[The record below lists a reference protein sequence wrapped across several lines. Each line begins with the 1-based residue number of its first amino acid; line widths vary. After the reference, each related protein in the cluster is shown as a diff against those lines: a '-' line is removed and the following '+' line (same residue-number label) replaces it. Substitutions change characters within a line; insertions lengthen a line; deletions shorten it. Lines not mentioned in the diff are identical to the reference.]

1 MEAIK
6 EYFNKLRHDDKHH
19 LGLGDIR
26 LTIGQ
31 QEEIIR
37 LIEEEFKKV
46 YLPQVS
52 NNEVSVETEKH
63 KCINCGKEYEDI
75 DDAIMCC
82 YVSETD
88 C

>member
-46 YLPQVS
+46 YLPHVS
-52 NNEVSVETEKH
+52 KNEVAGCDHCRDEQGFTIGNMYVCD
-63 KCINCGKEYEDI
+63 KCGRQ
-75 DDAIMCC
+75 
-82 YVSETD
+82 VP
-88 C
+88 

>member
-52 NNEVSVETEKH
+52 NNEVSVCP
-63 KCINCGKEYEDI
+63 KCHNRGWIYS
-75 DDAIMCC
+75 DDGNTRIVCPC
-82 YVSETD
+82 HY
-88 C
+88 

>member
-52 NNEVSVETEKH
+52 NNEVAVCECGSTSFDYDFQVAGNACNK
-63 KCINCGKEYEDI
+63 CGKP
-75 DDAIMCC
+75 
-82 YVSETD
+82 V
-88 C
+88 

>member
-1 MEAIK
+1 MK
-6 EYFNKLRHDDKHH
+6 WKF
-19 LGLGDIR
+19 
-26 LTIGQ
+26 
-31 QEEIIR
+31 
-37 LIEEEFKKV
+37 EEEFRLDKPETIGETDRHFDLDNYKDWLEYQLAEARKQLSLFV
-46 YLPQVS
+46 VS

-63 KCINCGKEYEDI
+63 KCINCGKQYEDI